1 MSDLRF
7 DIQVAEGLSFDELPI
22 LMEPLIPE
30 HSMLHLPYE
39 DRLGECYHLSSE
51 WVSLVGREFPDHVR
65 LVHGSIQGF
74 GDRRLGRVRG
84 GGLRA
89 PHRARRGR
97 GGLTVDHS
105 FWKGLALALVLSL
118 ALWAFIIFALTAIP
132 KLIPGGA

>member
-74 GDRRLGRVRG
+74 GNPRINHAWTTITDGQRVVCFDPVSRIANYA
-84 GGLRA
+84 LPWMEQHDAIPRA
-89 PHRARRGR
+89 IY
-97 GGLTVDHS
+97 T
-105 FWKGLALALVLSL
+105 FQEALAHYGP
-118 ALWAFIIFALTAIP
+118 WDID
-132 KLIPGGA
+132 